1 MDGRQCRH
9 CHPIPPKIPVGSGG
23 RSSVAPPPGLAKHVT
38 QLVHWGQHQQ
48 RTAVIPPGVVI
59 VDVRVKLVPHCVAY
73 PSPPSLECY
82 PFIPVSVVTIGDR
95 LHRDTPPPH
104 PCPTADCCFYP
115 LSLPSSPLDPP
126 PSTSRRGLHLNLCC
140 RHSGLI
146 LPGRQLHHVDCYVA
160 LSQAHDDVNLL
171 QPSSTSKPP
180 LPPPFPM
187 DWMCIP
193 GSGCSSG
200 GGAILLIVL
209 VLKAAACPPAFNAHI
224 DGWLLCAHSVVHHP
238 HPHCLC
244 PTPFRRCC
252 PRARLCPVRT
262 TTTADPPPEVGE
274 DRPLDAPDNNARSPS
289 HPPHVNRCPHQ
300 RCRMPPLPRVTSLA
314 EGEDKGHD
322 LSPSISS

>member
-115 LSLPSSPLDPP
+115 LSLPSLPLDPP

-140 RHSGLI
+140 RHGGLI

-160 LSQAHDDVNLL
+160 LLQAHDDVNLL
-171 QPSSTSKPP
+171 QPSSTLKPP

-193 GSGCSSG
+193 GSGSSSG
-200 GGAILLIVL
+200 GGAILLVVL
-209 VLKAAACPPAFNAHI
+209 VLQAAARPPSMLPSMVGCCVPTPLSTAPTPAAFVQRHTIIAVLAPVFVQSGQRQQRILRRRSARIVCSMRLMLTHACRVTHPTSIVVATGGVGCPP
-224 DGWLLCAHSVVHHP
+224 
-238 HPHCLC
+238 CL
-244 PTPFRRCC
+244 
-252 PRARLCPVRT
+252 A
-262 TTTADPPPEVGE
+262 
-274 DRPLDAPDNNARSPS
+274 
-289 HPPHVNRCPHQ
+289 
-300 RCRMPPLPRVTSLA
+300 
-314 EGEDKGHD
+314 
-322 LSPSISS
+322 